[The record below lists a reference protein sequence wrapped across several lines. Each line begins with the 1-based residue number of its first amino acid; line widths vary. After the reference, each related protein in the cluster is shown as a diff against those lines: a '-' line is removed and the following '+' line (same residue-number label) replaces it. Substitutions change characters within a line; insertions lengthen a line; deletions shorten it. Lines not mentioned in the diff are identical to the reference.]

1 MNLGLQPAPVRVHLQ
16 PPLPIHGPEFLA
28 AVAASR
34 PLHRPW
40 VSPPATRAAYRAH
53 VARCKG
59 DDFRSLL
66 IRRNFD
72 DALVGLANLS
82 AIQRG
87 NLQSAYLGFYAFVP
101 YTGFGYMTEGLM
113 LVLRYAFGDLSLHRV
128 EANVQ
133 PTNAASLALVKRVD
147 FERVLEDELV
157 GHARTI
163 NDWTPSE
170 ADRSSGCVEYSA
182 LSGQNDAA
190 RDCSPKTL
198 RRSLRNDRHLTRPS
212 QPTTRER
219 GSFVCA
225 PL

>member
-1 MNLGLQPAPVRVHLQ
+1 MNVGMESGMQPAPVRVHLQ
-16 PPLPIHGPEFLA
+16 VPAPVHGPEFLA

-34 PLHRPW
+34 SLHRPW

-101 YTGFGYMTEGLM
+101 YTGVGYMTEGLM

-133 PTNAASLALVKRVD
+133 PTNAASLALVKRVGFQREGFSPRYLKIAGAWRD
-147 FERVLEDELV
+147 HERWAALADEWP
-157 GHARTI
+157 
-163 NDWTPSE
+163 N
-170 ADRSSGCVEYSA
+170 
-182 LSGQNDAA
+182 
-190 RDCSPKTL
+190 
-198 RRSLRNDRHLTRPS
+198 RRSAAED
-212 QPTTRER
+212 Q
-219 GSFVCA
+219 
-225 PL
+225 

>member
-1 MNLGLQPAPVRVHLQ
+1 MNGGMESGKQPAPVRVHLQ
-16 PPLPIHGPEFLA
+16 VPAPVHGPEFLA

-34 PLHRPW
+34 SLHRPW

-101 YTGFGYMTEGLM
+101 YTGGELDKVF
-113 LVLRYAFGDLSLHRV
+113 SKHH
-128 EANVQ
+128 
-133 PTNAASLALVKRVD
+133 
-147 FERVLEDELV
+147 ERVVGNDNVVSIGRLKLQIERQPFRFSMAKCRVLV
-157 GHARTI
+157 CEHRDGTMVVYYGPHLLGR
-163 NDWTPSE
+163 
-170 ADRSSGCVEYSA
+170 Y
-182 LSGQNDAA
+182 DAA
-190 RDCSPKTL
+190 GSP
-198 RRSLRNDRHLTRPS
+198 LTCTAQKS
-212 QPTTRER
+212 TQ
-219 GSFVCA
+219 A
-225 PL
+225 A